1 MNNFKHL
8 IGPFAVIFSLFSS
21 AAWAGTIT
29 VTPSDSLRNS
39 KGTLRCALWTEDLGF
54 PVKPDNAS
62 VIVTAAVSGNTA
74 TCSFTDVQAG
84 KYAVSI
90 LHDENNNKNM
100 DLASYGPPLEGY
112 GVSNNADPLPTSLPT
127 FDGALF
133 DYDGSAVSLSI
144 KMFYL
149 LAEGQAGPP
158 TQ

>member
-1 MNNFKHL
+1 MNNLKHL
-8 IGPFAVIFSLFSS
+8 IGPVAVVFSLFSS

-54 PVKPDNAS
+54 PVKPENAS

-84 KYAVSI
+84 KYAVSV

-100 DLASYGPPLEGY
+100 DS
-112 GVSNNADPLPTSLPT
+112 SR
-127 FDGALF
+127 
-133 DYDGSAVSLSI
+133 
-144 KMFYL
+144 
-149 LAEGQAGPP
+149 
-158 TQ
+158 